1 MEINFAKIKTVIK
14 KYKYAAIILV
24 LGITL
29 MLLPNISSAKKE
41 QPMNVVQKEQS
52 IPDLDKQLSNVL
64 CRIDGAGKVEV
75 ILTIAKGQQTIYQ
88 SNTNETNDERSSTSK
103 IDTVILTDSSRNE
116 YGLIKRVDPVCYQGA
131 IVLCQGA
138 DSPSVRLAIIEA
150 VSKAT
155 GLSSAK
161 ICVLKMN

>member
-14 KYKYAAIILV
+14 KYKYAAIVLV

-29 MLLPNISSAKKE
+29 MLLPNISSVKKE

-75 ILTIAKGQQTIYQ
+75 MLTIAKGQQTIYQ

>member
-1 MEINFAKIKTVIK
+1 MEINFAKIKTAIK
-14 KYKYAAIILV
+14 KYKYAAIVLV

-75 ILTIAKGQQTIYQ
+75 MLTIAKGQQTIYQ